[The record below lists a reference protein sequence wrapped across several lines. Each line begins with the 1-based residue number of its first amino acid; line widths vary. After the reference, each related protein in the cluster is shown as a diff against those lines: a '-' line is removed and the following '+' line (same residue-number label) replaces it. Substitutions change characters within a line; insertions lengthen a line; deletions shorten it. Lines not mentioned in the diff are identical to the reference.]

1 MSMGGKAQ
9 TIGYKYYMGV
19 QLALCHGPVDAV
31 TELIVGE
38 RSAWAGS
45 VTANGS
51 LQIDQ
56 PELFGGTAREGG
68 LGGQIDICM
77 GEANQEQNPYLLSV
91 IGAAGGAVPAY
102 RGLVTTVFRSFYWSA
117 MNPYFK
123 APWWR
128 VSRWT
133 KGWSRGIVWY
143 PEKIRIGALD
153 MNPAHIAYEAMTNLS
168 WGMGYSPDDFNDAGW
183 RASADK
189 LWAEGFGLSLVW
201 TDQTSIET
209 FLQMIMDHINGSIRM
224 NLSTGKFELKL
235 VRDDYSV
242 DDLKA
247 QGFAL
252 DPSNV
257 LSLDSYQRIAW
268 GDTANEIVVT
278 YLDRD
283 QNEAT
288 VAVQDLASIEAQ
300 GGVVSTTRSY
310 PGIRDF
316 DLASRV
322 ATRDLN
328 TTSSPLAKV
337 VLKCNRIA
345 WDWDVSDV
353 FVLAWPRLGI
363 NGVPFRITKINKGG
377 LVDGTIE
384 IEALEDVF
392 GLPNNAYT
400 AQQPSGWIE
409 PIKPPAPV
417 TAGRATE
424 APYWDIVRTMS
435 PADIGYL
442 PAQYGFGEILA
453 VRPSLDAYGVDLW
466 ASAAN
471 NGPYS
476 NVSANDFVPSAL
488 LPADMPR
495 SAGPITFTLAS
506 MIDVDLVDVGTYF
519 YIDNEAFGVTALNVA
534 TGVVTASRAVLD
546 TVPAAHVA
554 GARVW
559 FLDQANVG
567 DPTVRTAGEQ
577 VFYKPLTRTG
587 RGTLDLATAIA
598 TSVTLANRA
607 SRPYPPGNVKVSGS
621 YFPEKTYG
629 AITLSWAHRDRLQ
642 QTVDLVGF
650 TAGNIGPEAGTTYT
664 VQVFDGSTLK
674 RTVTGITGTS
684 WTYLDADSQADG
696 LLQNPKLVFSSVR
709 GGITSLQ
716 QHEIPIDRH
725 GLGFH
730 LGEDLGGVQA

>member
-38 RSAWAGS
+38 RSAWTGN

-51 LQIDQ
+51 VQIDQ
-56 PELFGGTAREGG
+56 PDLFGGTAREGG
-68 LGGQIDICM
+68 LGGQVDICM
-77 GEANQEQNPYLLSV
+77 GESNQEQNPYLLSV

-133 KGWSRGIVWY
+133 KGWSRGVVWY

-153 MNPAHIAYEAMTNLS
+153 MNPAHIAYEAMSNLS
-168 WGMGYSPDDFNDAGW
+168 WGMGYSPDDFNDTVW

-189 LWAEGFGLSLVW
+189 LHAEGFGLSLVW

-235 VRDDYSV
+235 VRDDYTV
-242 DDLKA
+242 ADLKA

-310 PGIRDF
+310 PGIREF

-353 FVLAWPRLGI
+353 FVLTWPRLGI

-400 AQQPSGWIE
+400 NQQPSGWVE

-417 TAGRATE
+417 IAGRAVE
-424 APYWDIVRTMS
+424 APYWDIVRSMS
-435 PADIGYL
+435 PADIAYL
-442 PAQYGFGEILA
+442 PDAFGFGEMLA
-453 VRPSLDAYGVDLW
+453 VRPTKDAYGFDLW
-466 ASAAN
+466 ASHSN
-471 NGPYS
+471 GGPYS
-476 NVSANDFVPSAL
+476 EVGANDFVPSAL
-488 LPADMPR
+488 LAVDMPR
-495 SAGPITFTLAS
+495 SPGPVTFTLAS
-506 MIDVDLVDVGTYF
+506 MTDVDLVDVGTYF
-519 YIDNEAFGVTALNVA
+519 YIKNEAFGVSSLNPSTGAITAI
-534 TGVVTASRAVLD
+534 RAVLD
-546 TVPAAHVA
+546 TVPAAHAA
-554 GARVW
+554 GSRIW
-559 FLDQANVG
+559 FLDQADVG
-567 DPTVRTAGEQ
+567 DPTVRTAGEIAY
-577 VFYKPLTRTG
+577 YKPLTRTG
-587 RGTLDLATAIA
+587 QGVLALSASPAYST
-598 TSVTLANRA
+598 TFANRA
-607 SRPYPPGNVKVSGS
+607 ARPYPPGNLRVSGAF
-621 YFPEKTYG
+621 FPEKVFGPVG
-629 AITLSWAHRDRLQ
+629 ATWSHRDRSQ
-642 QTVDLVGF
+642 ETVDLIGF
-650 TAGNIGPEAGTTYT
+650 TAGNIGPETGTTYT
-664 VQVFDGSTLK
+664 IQLYDGNALK
-674 RTVTGITGTS
+674 RTYLGVAGTS
-684 WTYLDADSQADG
+684 WDYPDAAAVADG
-696 LLQNPKLVFSSVR
+696 GLQSLRLVIGSAR
-709 GGITSLQ
+709 GGLGSWQ
-716 QHEIPIDRH
+716 QHDITIDRN
-725 GLGFH
+725 GFGFH
-730 LGEDLGGVQA
+730 FGENFGGVAP

>member
-9 TIGYKYYMGV
+9 TVGYKYYMGV

-38 RSAWAGS
+38 RSAWTGN
-45 VTANGS
+45 VTANAS
-51 LQIDQ
+51 VQIDQ
-56 PELFGGTAREGG
+56 PELFGGVAREGG
-68 LGGQIDICM
+68 LAGQIDICM
-77 GEANQEQNPYLLSV
+77 GEASQPQNPYLLSV

-143 PEKIRIGALD
+143 PEKIKIGALD

-189 LWAEGFGLSLVW
+189 LYSEGFGLSLVW
-201 TDQTSIET
+201 TDQTDIET

-235 VRDDYSV
+235 VRDDYTV
-242 DDLKA
+242 ADLKT

-300 GGVVSTTRSY
+300 GGVVSTTRNY
-310 PGIRDF
+310 PGIREF

-353 FVLAWPRLGI
+353 FVLTWPRLGI

-400 AQQPSGWIE
+400 AQQPSGWVE
-409 PIKPPAPV
+409 PLTPPAPV
-417 TAGRATE
+417 LAGRTIE
-424 APYWDIVRTMS
+424 APYWDIVRNMS
-435 PADIGYL
+435 PADIAYL
-442 PAQYGFGEILA
+442 PAQYGFGEMLA
-453 VRPSLDAYGVDLW
+453 VRPSADAYGFDLW
-466 ASAAN
+466 AS
-471 NGPYS
+471 YS
-476 NVSANDFVPSAL
+476 NGGTYSKVSANEFVPSAL
-488 LPADMPR
+488 LAVDMALT
-495 SAGPITFTLAS
+495 AGPVTFTLAS
-506 MIDVDLVDVGTYF
+506 MVDVDLVDVGTYF
-519 YIDNEAFGVTALNVA
+519 YIDNEAFGITALNPS
-534 TGVVTASRAVLD
+534 TGSLTAIRAVLD
-546 TVPAAHVA
+546 TVPAAHAA
-554 GARVW
+554 GARIW
-559 FLDQANVG
+559 FMDQADVA
-567 DPTVRTAGEQ
+567 DPTVRTSGEQ
-577 VFYKPLTRTG
+577 VYYKPLTRTG
-587 RGTLDLATAIA
+587 KGTLSLSTAVA
-598 TSVTLANRA
+598 YSLTLNNRA
-607 SRPYPPGNVKVSGS
+607 ARPYPPGNIRVGGV
-621 YFPEKTYG
+621 YFPAKSYG
-629 AITLSWAHRDRLQ
+629 AIAATWSHRDRSQ
-642 QTVDLVGF
+642 ETVDLIAF
-650 TAGNIGPEAGTTYT
+650 TAGNIGPETGTTYT
-664 VQVFDGSTLK
+664 VQVFDGESLK
-674 RTVTGITGTS
+674 RTYTGITGTE
-684 WTYLDADSQADG
+684 WAYGDTDVVADG
-696 LLQNPKLVFSSVR
+696 VLQNLRLVIRSARS
-709 GGITSLQ
+709 GLTSWQ
-716 QHEIPIDRH
+716 QHDIAVDRH
-725 GLGFH
+725 GFGFH
-730 LGEDLGGVQA
+730 FGEEFGGVAS